1 MSDEPEDQPEG
12 MWDAIYGALLSAFFI
27 LLLLLALGAFA
38 VSLTGCTQQDRQAFG
53 SVHTRR
59 QMREIPTAD
68 GGKLVL
74 EETWTETEDQ
84 ATTKTGFDPVIG
96 NALKSGLGAVGAAA
110 TGDWSK
116 AITLGVGALA
126 TAAAGYAATQRAR
139 AVAASD
145 LADHHAEIAAKHEA
159 DAADGWAKFAAL
171 AQAKA

>member
-12 MWDAIYGALLSAFFI
+12 MWDALYGALLSVFFI

-59 QMREIPTAD
+59 QMREVPAAD

-84 ATTKTGFDPVIG
+84 ATTKSGFDPAIADG
-96 NALKSGLGAVGAAA
+96 LKGAGTVVAKAA
-110 TGDWSK
+110 TGDWTG
-116 AITLGVGALA
+116 AIVAGVGLLS
-126 TAAAGYAATQRAR
+126 TAAAGYAAVQRGKAN
-139 AVAASD
+139 AASD